1 MLYKPSKTKFI
12 GEAQT
17 LYWHACEATPITL
30 TIIKYALTNM
40 RTVDLTRVKHK
51 IDYNTSRYI

>member
-17 LYWHACEATPITL
+17 LYWHVRLSL
-30 TIIKYALTNM
+30 TIIKYALTSM